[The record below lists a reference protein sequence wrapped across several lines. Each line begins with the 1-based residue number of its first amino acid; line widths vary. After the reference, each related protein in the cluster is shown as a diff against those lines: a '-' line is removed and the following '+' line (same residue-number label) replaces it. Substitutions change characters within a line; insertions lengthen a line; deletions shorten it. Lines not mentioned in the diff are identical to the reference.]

1 MFLIIFAYTAQIF
14 ISLIT
19 FYYFQMMI
27 LSYDDLQIL

>member
-1 MFLIIFAYTAQIF
+1 MDIIYVLIIFAYTAQIF

-27 LSYDDLQIL
+27 LS